1 VTGGGVAVAALQRT
15 TIAAVNVARVIAP
28 CSYHFVIAAWR
39 AKDAKSARMK
49 YWQTTLAMLAVL
61 SASLAL
67 AEDFKTI
74 EGKEYKNV
82 EVSRVEPDGIVLK
95 TKSGISKVYFTEL
108 PKNVQ
113 ERFHYNTEKAAQQRV
128 QQQQPSAPVAAATPD
143 VQKRV
148 ASQTTEQRENE
159 EAIKQ
164 HHALIGMT
172 AAQVRQ
178 AWGEPKRV
186 IRTMD
191 ERHTYEEW
199 IYGGSNSTASLY
211 FVDGIFKSGTRD
223 DGR

>member
-1 VTGGGVAVAALQRT
+1 MKYRQISLAILAAL
-15 TIAAVNVARVIAP
+15 
-28 CSYHFVIAAWR
+28 F
-39 AKDAKSARMK
+39 
-49 YWQTTLAMLAVL
+49 
-61 SASLAL
+61 ASIAL
-67 AEDFKTI
+67 ADDFKTTD
-74 EGKEYKNV
+74 GKEYKNV
-82 EVSRVEPDGIVLK
+82 SVSRVEPDGIVLK
-95 TKSGISKVYFTEL
+95 GESGISKVYFTEL

-128 QQQQPSAPVAAATPD
+128 QQQQPSVPVATATPD
-143 VQKRV
+143 VQKRA

-199 IYGGSNSTASLY
+199 IYGGSSSTASLY
-211 FVDGIFKSGTRD
+211 FVDWIFKSGTRD